1 MMTMLL
7 LLVMMMMMMM
17 MTVVTMTITCP
28 VPTSQICFSI
38 FHNAFPSDTDHLIK
52 LIKQLDLLCR
62 TEIATCACY
71 FNS

>member
-7 LLVMMMMMMM
+7 LLVMMKMM

-28 VPTSQICFSI
+28 VPTSQICFPI
-38 FHNAFPSDTDHLIK
+38 FHNAFPSDADHLIE
-52 LIKQLDLLCR
+52 LIKHLDLLCR
-62 TEIATCACY
+62 TEIVTCACY